1 MPMTSERSHS
11 IETAKAPSPIGPYS
25 QAVRSGSLLFLSG
38 QVGLDPETGAL
49 VEGGVEAQARQALRN
64 LEHVVR
70 EAGGAIGDI
79 VKTTIFVVDLG
90 DFAKVNQVYA
100 DFFGESRPARSTVE
114 VSRLPLGAAVEIEA
128 VAILKSGSR

>member
-11 IETAKAPSPIGPYS
+11 IETAKAPTPIGPYS

-38 QVGLDPETGAL
+38 QVGLDPESGAL
-49 VEGGVEAQARQALRN
+49 VEGGVEAQVRQALRN

-70 EAGGAIGDI
+70 EADGAIGDI

-100 DFFGESRPARSTVE
+100 DFFGEFRPARSTVE

-128 VAILKSGSR
+128 VAILESGDR

>member
-1 MPMTSERSHS
+1 MTSERPHS
-11 IETAKAPSPIGPYS
+11 IETAKAPTPIGPYS
-25 QAVRSGSLLFLSG
+25 QAVRSGSFLFLSG
-38 QVGLDPETGAL
+38 QVGLDPEAGAL
-49 VEGGVEAQARQALRN
+49 VEGGVEAQVRKALQN

-90 DFAKVNQVYA
+90 DFAKVNQIYA
-100 DFFGESRPARSTVE
+100 DFFGEFRPARSTVE

-128 VAILKSGSR
+128 IAILDSGSR

>member
-11 IETAKAPSPIGPYS
+11 IETAKAPTPIGPYS

-38 QVGLDPETGAL
+38 QVGLDPESDAL
-49 VEGGVEAQARQALRN
+49 VEGGVEAQVQQALRN

-70 EAGGAIGDI
+70 EAGGAISDI
-79 VKTTIFVVDLG
+79 VKTTVFVVDLG

-100 DFFGESRPARSTVE
+100 DFFGESRPARSTVG

-128 VAILKSGSR
+128 VAILKSGGR

>member
-11 IETAKAPSPIGPYS
+11 IETAKAPTPIGPYS

-38 QVGLDPETGAL
+38 QVGLDPEAGAL
-49 VEGGVEAQARQALRN
+49 VEGGVEAQVRQALRN
-64 LEHVVR
+64 LEQVVR

-79 VKTTIFVVDLG
+79 VKTTVFVVDLG
-90 DFAKVNQVYA
+90 DFAKVNQIYA

-128 VAILKSGSR
+128 VAILESGGR

>member
-11 IETAKAPSPIGPYS
+11 IETAKAPTPIGPYS

-38 QVGLDPETGAL
+38 QVGLDPEAGAL
-49 VEGGVEAQARQALRN
+49 VEGGVEAQVRQALRN
-64 LEHVVR
+64 LEQVVR
-70 EAGGAIGDI
+70 EAGGVIGDI
-79 VKTTIFVVDLG
+79 VKTTVFVVDLG
-90 DFAKVNQVYA
+90 DFAKVNQIYA

-128 VAILKSGSR
+128 VAILESGSR

>member
-1 MPMTSERSHS
+1 MTSERSHS
-11 IETAKAPSPIGPYS
+11 IETAKAPTPIGPYS

-38 QVGLDPETGAL
+38 QVGLEPESGAL
-49 VEGGVEAQARQALRN
+49 VEGGVEAQVRQALRN

-90 DFAKVNQVYA
+90 NFAKVYA
-100 DFFGESRPARSTVE
+100 DFFGDFRPARSTVE

>member
-11 IETAKAPSPIGPYS
+11 IETAKAPTPIGPYS

-38 QVGLDPETGAL
+38 QVGLDPESGAL
-49 VEGGVEAQARQALRN
+49 VEGGVEAQVRQALQN
-64 LEHVVR
+64 LECVVR

-100 DFFGESRPARSTVE
+100 DCFGEFRPARSTVE

-128 VAILKSGSR
+128 VAILKSGGR

>member
-11 IETAKAPSPIGPYS
+11 IETAKAPTPIGPYS

-38 QVGLDPETGAL
+38 QVGLEPESGAL
-49 VEGGVEAQARQALRN
+49 VEGGVEAQVRQALRN

-90 DFAKVNQVYA
+90 NFAKVYA
-100 DFFGESRPARSTVE
+100 DFFGDFRPARSTVE